1 MQIELSEKQFKRQF
15 LSESSCYN
23 YLIKNK
29 WPNGFVCRRCRNKS
43 FYKGK
48 NVFHRRCTKCRY
60 DESPTA
66 NTLFHKLKFP
76 VNKAFSIV
84 YELLNNEDGISSC
97 ELARTYSLQQST
109 AWLFKRKVIQGMAR
123 LHTSSFRVSQKD
135 DILKPRNFNLGKIL
149 LTEAAVGTGID
160 LEIYPRLHPFK
171 GHYFIE
177 SVKFR
182 AFPLALELN
191 HTDLD
196 EQKRIH
202 SKAKGNAWMFSLL
215 NTLEENML
223 MKIDYLNG
231 LTSWIKSTHRH
242 VSSKHLFFYCSEYA
256 YRFFSKQKKSKGFPR
271 LIQAI
276 ILHPKLEYKQL
287 VDT

>member
-1 MQIELSEKQFKRQF
+1 MQIELSKKQFKRQF
-15 LSESSCYN
+15 LSEMHCYN

-29 WPNGFVCRRCRNKS
+29 WPNGFVCRRCRNTS

-48 NVFHRRCTKCRY
+48 SEFHRRCKACRY

-76 VNKAFSIV
+76 VSKAFSIV
-84 YELLNNEDGISSC
+84 YELLKREDGMSSC

-109 AWLFKRKVIQGMAR
+109 TWLFKRKVIQAMTR
-123 LHTSSFRVSQKD
+123 LHTSAYWVSLED
-135 DILKPRNFNLGKIL
+135 DRLKPRGMNLSKIL
-149 LTEAAVGTGID
+149 LAEAAIGTGVD
-160 LEIYPRLHPFK
+160 LEVYPRLHPFK

-182 AFPLALELN
+182 AFPQAIESN
-191 HTDLD
+191 PNNVYG
-196 EQKRIH
+196 QKRIH
-202 SKAKGNAWMFSLL
+202 SKAKGNAWMFSLV
-215 NTLEENML
+215 NVFEENVQ
-223 MKIDYLNG
+223 MKIDYLHG
-231 LTSWIKSTHRH
+231 LSSWIRNTHRH
-242 VSSKHLFFYCSEYA
+242 VSPKHLFFYCSEYA
-256 YRFFSKQKKSKGFPR
+256 YRFFSIRKKSKGFPR